1 MTQYI
6 ALPRGINAG
15 HRMKMADLRAVFES
29 LGYDRVRT
37 VLASGNVLFE
47 AKRTAEATLVRD
59 LERALSAT
67 VGARI
72 PVMIR
77 TSAEL
82 ERLADAEPFAKVTLG
97 AKTRP
102 FVTFLKTRPGKGRK
116 LPQGEGYEVLGI
128 LDRTVCSIVDLSGA
142 SSPDLMRVL
151 DQEFGNEVTT
161 RGWPTVER
169 ILRALES

>member
-1 MTQYI
+1 MTQYV

-59 LERALSAT
+59 LEKALNAT
-67 VGARI
+67 FGARI
-72 PVMIR
+72 PVVIR
-77 TSAEL
+77 TRAEL
-82 ERLADAEPFAKVTLG
+82 ERLADAKPFAKVTLG
-97 AKTRP
+97 TQDATVRDVP
-102 FVTFLKTRPGKGRK
+102 EDEATEGTQAPEGK
-116 LPQGEGYEVLGI
+116 GYEVLGI
-128 LDRTVCSIVDLSGA
+128 LERTVCSVVDLSGA

-169 ILRALES
+169 VLRALES